1 MESLMTP
8 VLAVLG
14 VLLLLVAIPLGWM
27 LAPFVLGVALI
38 VVVSRRAHSAIQTP
52 TGRAA

>member
-1 MESLMTP
+1 MTP

-27 LAPFVLGVALI
+27 LAPFILGIALI
-38 VVVSRRAHSAIQTP
+38 VVVSRRAN
-52 TGRAA
+52 AALQAPAGPAV